1 MRNGSSKEKL
11 INPATGEFKIFVTI
25 KIKKIMEKLL
35 THTYH
40 IGGMSCGGCVSAVK
54 QKLSSVPGVT
64 SVTVDLGKK
73 EAEITSS
80 EEIQTGTLQHAFGNT
95 HYTISELNGK

>member
-1 MRNGSSKEKL
+1 MR
-11 INPATGEFKIFVTI
+11 ATGELKIIVKI
-25 KIKKIMEKLL
+25 KIKIMEKSL
-35 THTYH
+35 THSYH

-73 EAEITSS
+73 EAEISSS
-80 EEIQTGTLQHAFGNT
+80 EELKTDTLRHAFSNT
-95 HYTISELNGK
+95 HYTISELNDKIS

>member
-1 MRNGSSKEKL
+1 MGEL
-11 INPATGEFKIFVTI
+11 I
-25 KIKKIMEKLL
+25 

-40 IGGMSCGGCVSAVK
+40 VGGMSCGGCVSTVK
-54 QKLSSVPGVT
+54 SKLSAVTGVT

-80 EEIQTGTLQHAFGNT
+80 RQIKTDTLRNAFSNT
-95 HYTISELNGK
+95 HYTISELTA

>member
-1 MRNGSSKEKL
+1 
-11 INPATGEFKIFVTI
+11 
-25 KIKKIMEKLL
+25 MEKLL
-35 THTYH
+35 RHTYH
-40 IGGMSCGGCVSAVK
+40 IGGMSCGGCVSSVK

-80 EEIQTGTLQHAFGNT
+80 EEIKTGTLQRAFNNT
-95 HYTISELNGK
+95 HYTISELTTTIS

>member
-1 MRNGSSKEKL
+1 
-11 INPATGEFKIFVTI
+11 
-25 KIKKIMEKLL
+25 MEKLS

-40 IGGMSCGGCVSAVK
+40 IGGMSCGGCVSSVK
-54 QKLSSVPGVT
+54 QKLSGVTGVT

-80 EEIQTGTLQHAFGNT
+80 EEIKTDTLRSAFNNT
-95 HYTISELNGK
+95 PYTISELTSTIN